1 MDPLLGLAIYII
13 LWWIAFFAVL
23 PLGVRNLEEAGEET
37 HPGVERGAPH
47 RPDLWKKALIAAILA
62 AIAWAVVF
70 YAVQTDLFSVRR

>member
-37 HPGVERGAPH
+37 SAGVERGAPQ
-47 RPDLWKKALIAAILA
+47 RPDLWKKALLA
-62 AIAWAVVF
+62 AVLAAVAWAVVF
-70 YAVQTDLFSVRR
+70 YAVRTDLFSVRR